1 MQWEL
6 MTFSMSLEIRVEIP
20 VLESNSTEPREV
32 KSQYSDRQQQED
44 SQVRQKDKARGSC
57 RRGGEGEGGGRLS
70 LSDAPHFKPSMTK
83 HEAAAAAAGQRR
95 SDLIFEAPN
104 KHAFSVPGALNT
116 EEPGP
121 HTLLPSLPFGFSSP
135 QAMQRLLLLQQGP
148 TYRATLPSLFL
159 SLFL

>member
-1 MQWEL
+1 MDALSFFTVYWGR
-6 MTFSMSLEIRVEIP
+6 SKGSLHP
-20 VLESNSTEPREV
+20 VVHFRHQSIVLSLLV
-32 KSQYSDRQQQED
+32 
-44 SQVRQKDKARGSC
+44 VRQKDKARGSC